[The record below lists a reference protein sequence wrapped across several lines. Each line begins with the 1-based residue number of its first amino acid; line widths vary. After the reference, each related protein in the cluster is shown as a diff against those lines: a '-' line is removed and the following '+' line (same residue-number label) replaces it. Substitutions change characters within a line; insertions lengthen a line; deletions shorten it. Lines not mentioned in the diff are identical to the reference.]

1 MKLFAFI
8 LAALVYLSI
17 QKLDLEYYNQLLRDA
32 KVYFPQ
38 KDGVLILTSETIDEA
53 LKLYPKLAVLMYAPW
68 CPHCKALYPEIVEAL
83 KNDEMKKMGVV
94 FGRVDIE
101 YNSKIRDDYKV
112 YGMPTVLY
120 FENGVKKEVYNG
132 GRTADLIV
140 EWFYKRIISKAHPL
154 KSLDEIKSFER
165 PDNHKFVYFGNNPEK
180 IKEFEKFIDSHGNTI
195 FGLVKDEKLIK
206 SYGKSPDTVVL
217 FKNFD
222 DPPYVD
228 IKNITAENL
237 KHELRLNQFPLMY
250 ENCDDLMRV
259 TFNYR
264 LPSMILFRNEADKQK
279 TPSLDKTY
287 LKMANKHRSKILFCK
302 SDISSEFSKRII
314 KAVNITKVSA
324 EKNEPSALILDFV
337 KGFNKWRLEDFF
349 DECSDSNT
357 VQFLQ
362 DWIDGKIKPPIKSE
376 EIPTKQD
383 GPVYKLVNKSFK
395 KEVLD
400 NDLNVFVKFYS
411 PNCPHCVKLK
421 PTFEELADKLRNQKY
436 LIIAEYNL
444 LDNDFDWF
452 QIRSYPTLIL
462 FKAGDKD
469 KPVFYSGNRTV
480 EDMMS
485 FVLAN
490 SGNSEEI
497 IKKKEEEKRK
507 KEEEER
513 KKKEEE
519 RKKKEEEERKRRE
532 EEARKRREEEERK
545 RKLEEEKKRKEEEER
560 KRREEEERKRREEEE
575 RKRKEKEKRKKEE
588 EERKRKLEEAKKKK
602 EEEER
607 KKKLEEEKKKE
618 EEEAKKKESDQNN
631 KEEKQKKK
639 SEEL

>member
-8 LAALVYLSI
+8 LVTLVYLSI
-17 QKLDLEYYNQLLRDA
+17 QKFSLEYYEQFFKDA

-38 KDGVLILTSETIDEA
+38 KDGVLLLTSETIEEA
-53 LKLYPKLAVLMYAPW
+53 IKIYPKLAVLMYAPW
-68 CPHCKALYPEIVEAL
+68 CPHCKALYPEIVKAL

-101 YNSKIRDDYKV
+101 YNTKVRDDFKV

-120 FENGVKKEVYNG
+120 FENGERKEVYNG
-132 GRTADLIV
+132 GRTADSIV
-140 EWFYKRIISKAHPL
+140 EWFYKRIVSKTHLL

-165 PDNHKFVYFGNNPEK
+165 PSVHKFVYFGNNPEK
-180 IKEFEKFIDSHGNTI
+180 IKEYEKFIDLKGNTL
-195 FGLVKDEKLIK
+195 FGLVKDEKLMK

-228 IKNITAENL
+228 IKNITVENL
-237 KHELRLNQFPLMY
+237 NHEFKLNQYPLMY
-250 ENCDDLMRV
+250 ENCDDLLR
-259 TFNYR
+259 TSFNYR
-264 LPSMILFRNEADKQK
+264 LPSMILFRNDADKEK

-302 SDISSEFSKRII
+302 SDINSEFSKRII
-314 KAVNITKVSA
+314 RAANVTKVNA
-324 EKNEPSALILDFV
+324 EKNVPSAVIFDFV

-349 DECSDSNT
+349 SECNSKNME
-357 VQFLQ
+357 QLLQ

-376 EIPTKQD
+376 EIPTKQE
-383 GPVYKLVNKSFK
+383 GPVYKLVNKSFQ

-421 PTFEELADKLRNQKY
+421 PAFEELADKLKNKKY
-436 LIIAEYNL
+436 LRIAEYNL
-444 LDNDFDWF
+444 KANDFDWF
-452 QIRSYPTLIL
+452 PIRSYPTLIL
-462 FKAGDKD
+462 FKAGEKNSTT
-469 KPVFYSGNRTV
+469 FYTGNRTV

-490 SGNSEEI
+490 CGNSEEI

-513 KKKEEE
+513 KRKEEE
-519 RKKKEEEERKRRE
+519 KKRRE
-532 EEARKRREEEERK
+532 EEAKKRREEEERK
-545 RKLEEEKKRKEEEER
+545 RKLEEEKKRKEEEA
-560 KRREEEERKRREEEE
+560 KKRREEEE
-575 RKRKEKEKRKKEE
+575 RKRKLDEEKKRKEEELRKKKLEDEKRKKEE
-588 EERKRKLEEAKKKK
+588 ESKN
-602 EEEER
+602 
-607 KKKLEEEKKKE
+607 
-618 EEEAKKKESDQNN
+618 KESGQNN
-631 KEEKQKKK
+631 QKEKQKKK
-639 SEEL
+639 SEDL